1 MGTFKS
7 DYYIFNNDIDALI
20 KNKEKNVIL
29 KVINDKHIEEI
40 INNIDILDKKNGLII
55 WNAIYVK
62 EIIKEGISKKYLHP
76 IYNDFYNI
84 IQNTDKLKDLQ
95 KLEINMAICYLD
107 FLIKDVQVTENFIL
121 NKILKVIHV
130 SIENHIH
137 AKDIAKAVNIS
148 EGYAFNLFKKYMGI
162 SLMEY
167 VRKLKI
173 ERGKVLLLRT
183 TKSILDI
190 SIILGFYDQSHFT
203 KVFKKIVGI
212 TPTEYRNT
220 HYF

>member
-1 MGTFKS
+1 M
-7 DYYIFNNDIDALI
+7 
-20 KNKEKNVIL
+20 
-29 KVINDKHIEEI
+29 
-40 INNIDILDKKNGLII
+40 
-55 WNAIYVK
+55 
-62 EIIKEGISKKYLHP
+62 HP

-121 NKILKVIHV
+121 NKILQVIHV
-130 SIENHIH
+130 SIEDHIQ